1 MASPNVFSRE
11 GSNTLYKQTREGS
24 GISMELGPTVA
35 ATCPGNKSF
44 FTISNAG
51 SQLARCEFGRH
62 ISANQS
68 HTLLLPTCCRAPAS
82 IPRSTV
88 SCQATCEVVH
98 FPQGEAF
105 CSFLLPVECGTKQ
118 KTLTPLV
125 QLSEKPLPL
134 LYPSLVL
141 ICFLDASVL
150 PWKKQM
156 EY

>member
-1 MASPNVFSRE
+1 MSQCSLVPQS
-11 GSNTLYKQTREGS
+11 
-24 GISMELGPTVA
+24 A

-62 ISANQS
+62 LSANQS
-68 HTLLLPTCCRAPAS
+68 RTLLLPTCYRAPAS
-82 IPRSTV
+82 IPRPTV

-105 CSFLLPVECGTKQ
+105 PSFLLPVECGTKQ

-125 QLSEKPLPL
+125 QPSEKPLPL

-141 ICFLDASVL
+141 IRFVGCLGPALEEADGILKADAYHGERNRLMSL
-150 PWKKQM
+150 LR
-156 EY
+156 

>member
-1 MASPNVFSRE
+1 MCSVV
-11 GSNTLYKQTREGS
+11 KDQTHSTNRQGQDRVS
-24 GISMELGPTVA
+24 QWSLVPQSA
-35 ATCPGNKSF
+35 ATCPGNKNF
-44 FTISNAG
+44 FAISNAG
-51 SQLARCEFGRH
+51 SQLAHCEFGRH
-62 ISANQS
+62 ITANQS

-82 IPRSTV
+82 IPRPTV

-105 CSFLLPVECGTKQ
+105 PSFLLPVECGTKQ

-125 QLSEKPLPL
+125 QPSEKLLPL
-134 LYPSLVL
+134 LTLCWSSFAL
-141 ICFLDASVL
+141 LDASVL